1 MSQSTNGDLS
11 DVPTL
16 KDGDTLH
23 VEYTLEGDGGITINA
38 WEVERARLLPKP
50 IRQHRRIGMLGC
62 LVYLVSIVASLYLIG
77 QAIRYAIGG

>member
-1 MSQSTNGDLS
+1 MNGDLS

-23 VEYTLEGDGGITINA
+23 VKYTLEGDGGITINA
-38 WEVERARLLPKP
+38 WEVERARPLPRP

-62 LVYLVSIVASLYLIG
+62 LVYLVSIVAGLYLIAQG
-77 QAIRYAIGG
+77 VRYLLS

>member
-1 MSQSTNGDLS
+1 MSHPMNGDLS

-23 VEYTLEGDGGITINA
+23 VEYTLEGDGSITIDA
-38 WEVERARLLPKP
+38 WEVERVRPLPKP
-50 IRQHRRIGMLGC
+50 VRRIGMLGC
-62 LVYLVSIVASLYLIG
+62 LVYLVTIVTSLYLIG